1 MLLSSPV
8 LIHENRYC
16 CLFPLIAVFYFVFIT
31 PPTLLSKK
39 HKIPVTESLVSSN
52 VLKWVGITALVIGA
66 LVITTLGC
74 CCLGPYFAF
83 TLVLIVGVPLTAYLI
98 GPPSAITNLQPMK
111 QDELPPKSDKEPLDS
126 TPLDI
131 HEYEEVVIVTSPETK
146 GNEESES
153 FKAAESIKSD
163 REDKSSERKAVK
175 PFAAMPVLEDEDL
188 EAIVTKSNKTIE
200 VLPRAE
206 SVFSY
211 VPWWGWLLAV
221 SVACCCC
228 GARDCRNLCLLAI
241 PLWMVWFG
249 YLCLTGPC
257 WPTFLPH
264 PSIWGI
270 DTSAVFWVGMS
281 WTVWVLLHLLAMFLS
296 LLFGL
301 AMTSFPQY
309 VTFPFYLSELI

>member
-1 MLLSSPV
+1 
-8 LIHENRYC
+8 
-16 CLFPLIAVFYFVFIT
+16 
-31 PPTLLSKK
+31 
-39 HKIPVTESLVSSN
+39 
-52 VLKWVGITALVIGA
+52 
-66 LVITTLGC
+66 
-74 CCLGPYFAF
+74 
-83 TLVLIVGVPLTAYLI
+83 
-98 GPPSAITNLQPMK
+98 MK

-249 YLCLTGPC
+249 YLCLTGSC

-264 PSIWGI
+264 PSLWGI
-270 DTSAVFWVGMS
+270 DTSAVFWVGVS
-281 WTVWVLLHLLAMFLS
+281 WTVWALLHLLAMFLS
-296 LLFGL
+296 VLFGL
-301 AMTSFPQY
+301 ALTSFPQY
-309 VTFPFYLSELI
+309 VTFPFISL